1 MGLSETI
8 VAAIIGALATMGTA
22 IFQLVRNR
30 APSETR
36 PKKNRTRSVLATIA
50 LMIGCIVGGYAW
62 SALRAVSA
70 KEEMRAT
77 MQEEFTRQ
85 FAEFAARQNQPAA
98 TTDPAGGTLA
108 SGNRDAGAAESVAQL
123 PPCKID
129 AHPDEV
135 GPVICT
141 ERDAQP
147 IALCA
152 AIPADAQTSNIRV
165 QARVPLPWIQPDP
178 AWLARQQAAGRP
190 AVRFGDI
197 PLEWSDLRLT
207 FRQTAD
213 ILRRYD
219 ALELADH
226 QQILSLSRDG
236 NTLEPIVSRWYLATS
251 GVDDDA
257 PGPRS
262 ISRIFLPLSADGK
275 TVDMLMIGQK
285 ASRDLRS
292 KQSAWQANPPTIT
305 EEVELR
311 LP

>member
-165 QARVPLPWIQPDP
+165 QARVPKSEAPWQERD
-178 AWLARQQAAGRP
+178 AG
-190 AVRFGDI
+190 
-197 PLEWSDLRLT
+197 
-207 FRQTAD
+207 
-213 ILRRYD
+213 
-219 ALELADH
+219 
-226 QQILSLSRDG
+226 
-236 NTLEPIVSRWYLATS
+236 ATS
-251 GVDDDA
+251 IGNLHIGAA
-257 PGPRS
+257 PAEFPIDPELRS
-262 ISRIFLPLSADGK
+262 VCLDVANWSVEDTLAA
-275 TVDMLMIGQK
+275 MQK
-285 ASRDLRS
+285 ASSITYR
-292 KQSAWQANPPTIT
+292 PPGD
-305 EEVELR
+305 R
-311 LP
+311 R